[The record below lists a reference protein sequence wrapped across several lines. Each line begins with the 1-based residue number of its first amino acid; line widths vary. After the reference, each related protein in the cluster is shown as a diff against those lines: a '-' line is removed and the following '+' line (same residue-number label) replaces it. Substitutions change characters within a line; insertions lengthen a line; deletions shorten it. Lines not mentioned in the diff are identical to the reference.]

1 VRRHLIVGAS
11 FALAPIGGCS
21 GSPCGPSEAK
31 VARVLDGDTVE
42 LENGDKIRYLL
53 VDTPEVSGGGDCY
66 GSNAAQFNSDLVLG
80 KTIQIS
86 YDVGCTDN
94 FGRTLAYVTV
104 NGQEVNSLLI
114 QRGYGCVLHIP
125 PDGDSR
131 AEEFK
136 LLQLDAKNARRGLW
150 GACDPLPPACK

>member
-1 VRRHLIVGAS
+1 MKLCLAAA
-11 FALAPIGGCS
+11 ALLAACG

-31 VARVLDGDTVE
+31 VTRVLDGDTVE

-86 YDVGCTDN
+86 YDVECTDK
-94 FGRTLAYVTV
+94 FGRTLAYVSV
-104 NGQEVNSLLI
+104 NGQDVNSLLI

-131 AEEFK
+131 VDELKA
-136 LLQLDAKNARRGLW
+136 LQLDAKNARRGLW

>member
-1 VRRHLIVGAS
+1 MPVA
-11 FALAPIGGCS
+11 GCG

-31 VARVLDGDTVE
+31 VTRVLDGDTVE

-86 YDVGCTDN
+86 YDVECTDN
-94 FGRTLAYVTV
+94 FGRTLAYVSV

-131 AEEFK
+131 VDELKA
-136 LLQLDAKNARRGLW
+136 LQLDAKNARRGLW